1 MLVRNHNRSQTKGL
15 WISFC
20 RTGLAVANKMLEKKK
35 MLDERTDE
43 NEHQVFFF
51 VVVVNDIL
59 GNSTIGQMDL
69 DIMAHVWNYNCMIWL
84 KKKKKKQPSTFLES
98 KKTLL
103 KSPSMAK
110 GLDYKPFYM
119 YTHKERN
126 VNRVSPLQVK
136 LSSYLSET
144 LKVRPD
150 GDLKSTC
157 IVQLHF
163 KDVET
168 IAQTYHVSCQGS
180 QWYWLS

>member
-1 MLVRNHNRSQTKGL
+1 
-15 WISFC
+15 
-20 RTGLAVANKMLEKKK
+20 

-43 NEHQVFFF
+43 NEHQVFCLFVLFF
-51 VVVVNDIL
+51 VNDIL
-59 GNSTIGQMDL
+59 GNSPIGQMDL
-69 DIMAHVWNYNCMIWL
+69 DIVAHVWNYNCMIWL
-84 KKKKKKQPSTFLES
+84 KKTQKITKKQPSTFLES

-103 KSPSMAK
+103 KSPSMEK

-119 YTHKERN
+119 STHKERN

-136 LSSYLSET
+136 WSSYLSET

-150 GDLKSTC
+150 GDLKATC

-168 IAQTYHVSCQGS
+168 IAQT
-180 QWYWLS
+180 